1 MPWIDV
7 DHAAVTGMAGSVTT
21 SFTIAAAAKLP
32 TRDGSRANVR
42 VWRRSRQVII
52 GGPAPEG
59 FSLAEYGARIAGA
72 IDAAKERQ
80 P

>member
-1 MPWIDV
+1 M
-7 DHAAVTGMAGSVTT
+7 AASVTT
-21 SFTIAAAAKLP
+21 SFTIAAGAKLP
-32 TRDGSRANVR
+32 VRDGSRANVR

-52 GGPAPEG
+52 GGPAPKG
-59 FSLAEYGARIAGA
+59 LSLAEYGACIANA